1 MPEIVALSVDTP
13 ERSAALRRDLALPF
27 RLLCD
32 PTKQV
37 VRDWGLLSPEKGGI
51 AYTATFGLDKDRR
64 VVFRSLDTVLN
75 RSSGEQAIQAVI
87 HPPPVKDPKPKRRTL
102 LPSPKQL
109 ARALWNG
116 MRHGLGA
123 PRGR

>member
-13 ERSAALRRDLALPF
+13 ERSAVLRRDLGLPF

-37 VRDWGLLSPEKGGI
+37 VRDWGLLNPEKGGI
-51 AYTATFGLDKDRR
+51 AYAATFGLDKERR
-64 VVFRSLDTVLN
+64 VVFRSLDSMLS
-75 RSSGEQAIQAVI
+75 RASGEQAIQAVI
-87 HPPPVKDPKPKRRTL
+87 HPPELPDPNPPRRTMM
-102 LPSPKQL
+102 PSPWQL

-116 MRHGLGA
+116 VRHGLGA